1 MGNAFDE
8 LLSGYNHPNRCSDR
22 VDGQRESGINRNTD
36 ASVPKINWTRRSL
49 ELVNSG
55 YLVEMF
61 THDNKLIAQPWRVYL
76 ESGCRDAIPHSLLCS
91 VFYFETSTRS
101 CIFLWARLTP
111 VSAAERRNVRIT
123 TASCGV
129 CNHTAAPNCAHSCRT
144 LFNHGSVCY

>member
-76 ESGCRDAIPHSLLCS
+76 ESGCRDAIPPQSALQRLLFWNLNQKLHFSLSSFDTSLCS
-91 VFYFETSTRS
+91 REAQCQNYYTSFMRRVQSHSSAKLRT
-101 CIFLWARLTP
+101 F
-111 VSAAERRNVRIT
+111 VSHII
-123 TASCGV
+123 
-129 CNHTAAPNCAHSCRT
+129 
-144 LFNHGSVCY
+144 